1 MKNDPIFIV
10 IFTDL
15 DGTLLDHTSY
25 GWEEANPAL
34 DLCRRLHIP
43 VVMVSSKTRAEMEIL
58 RHRLKLSAPFIS
70 ENGGGVFF
78 PKDDPHGVPPG
89 TVLMESIWKLSLG
102 MPYELLVKSL
112 QDIRE
117 ELGWHIRGFS
127 EMTSEEISHL
137 TGLDL
142 VNARLAANREYDEP
156 FIVLGQEDIDDSALI
171 DAAKQRGLQISKGGR
186 FYHIHGK
193 NDKGKAVQKVISW
206 YEKGHSGVFTIALGD
221 SPNDFSM
228 LKEVDDPV
236 LIGSTH
242 DFPKIEEMI
251 PGLRT
256 TKELG
261 PKGWNSAVLDI
272 LGEKM

>member
-1 MKNDPIFIV
+1 MKNDTIFIV

-34 DLCRRLHIP
+34 DLCQRLHIP
-43 VVMVSSKTRAEMEIL
+43 VVMVSSKTRTEMEIL
-58 RHRLKLSAPFIS
+58 RHRLNLSAPFIS

-78 PKDDPHGVPPG
+78 PKDDPIGLPSGAIPVEN
-89 TVLMESIWKLSLG
+89 VWKLSLG
-102 MPYELLVKSL
+102 MPYEVLVNSL

-127 EMTSEEISHL
+127 EMTTEEISHL
-137 TGLDL
+137 TGLDH
-142 VNARLAANREYDEP
+142 VNARLAATREYDEP
-156 FIVLGQEDIDDSALI
+156 FIILEQEDADDTALI
-171 DAAKQRGLQISKGGR
+171 EAAKKRDLQISKGGR

-193 NDKGKAVQKVISW
+193 NDKGKAIEKVISW
-206 YEKGHSGVFTIALGD
+206 YGTIHSEIFSIGLGD

-228 LKEVDDPV
+228 LKKVDSPV
-236 LIGSTH
+236 LMGSAH
-242 DFPKIEEMI
+242 YSKELNEMI
-251 PGLRT
+251 PGLRI

-261 PKGWNSAVLDI
+261 PKGWNSAL
-272 LGEKM
+272 

>member
-1 MKNDPIFIV
+1 MKNDSIFIV

-15 DGTLLDHTSY
+15 DGTLLDHNSY

-34 DLCRRLHIP
+34 DQCRRLHIP
-43 VVMVSSKTRAEMEIL
+43 VVMVSSKTRAEMKIL

-78 PKDDPHGVPPG
+78 PRDDPNGVPPG
-89 TVLMESIWKLSLG
+89 AILKENIWKLSLG
-102 MPYELLVKSL
+102 IPYEVLVKSL
-112 QDIRE
+112 RDIQE

-127 EMTSEEISHL
+127 EMTSKEISHL

-156 FIVLGQEDIDDSALI
+156 FIVLEQEDVDDSALI
-171 DAAKQRGLQISKGGR
+171 DAAKQMDLQISKGGR

-193 NDKGKAVQKVISW
+193 NDKGKAVDKVISW
-206 YEKGHSGVFTIALGD
+206 YGKSHSEIFTIGLGD

-251 PGLRT
+251 PGLRI